1 MPELPLEFRREILGP
16 LAAKLHAR
24 KSTQL
29 LGVGSCGKSNIV
41 RHLARADVQALY
53 FRQAA
58 PTLLYLNVDCQDL
71 ADFQDASVY
80 ALILRELGR
89 KLGARA
95 DAAQAL
101 QPQVNEWYRA
111 TRVAGGDGFARD
123 HFEDALNL
131 LLDGPIQL
139 LILLFDDCDDLIRHA
154 SPALLKSLRALR
166 DDHKEQMAYATATR
180 RELALLETRAPGQK
194 EMSSEFESFFELFS
208 AYSIAITP
216 YLEDDAKMMLHRL
229 EAREDIVTAPLN
241 QHARSELLRVSG
253 GHAGLIKAGYEILK
267 GLGRMPDENMAD
279 YLFRKQLIYAECKK
293 IWQSLEPDEHAD
305 LAALVRGT
313 KPEGSGLNPLQKKG
327 LIRKRN
333 DSAFDLF
340 SPLFDRFVRE
350 EIGASAA
357 QPSKAAAP
365 ASNTSA
371 APNVT
376 FDASNY
382 TVIVNGRPIQL
393 KRVEADLFD
402 YLFANRARACS
413 LGELLTV
420 MVRHEAGAN
429 LQQSLERQLYH
440 LAAKLNVGGLI
451 VLTHHPDKSWQ
462 VLAR

>member
-1 MPELPLEFRREILGP
+1 MTELPLEFRREILGP
-16 LAAKLHAR
+16 LAAKLRAR

-41 RHLARADVQALY
+41 RHLARADVQTLY
-53 FRQAA
+53 FREQAS
-58 PTLLYLNVDCQDL
+58 TLLYLNVDCQDL

-80 ALILRELGR
+80 ALGLRELGR

-139 LILLFDDCDDLIRHA
+139 LILLLDDCDDLIRHA

-166 DDHKEQMAYATATR
+166 DDHKEQMAYVTVTR
-180 RELALLETRAPGQK
+180 RELAYLETRAPGQT
-194 EMSSEFESFFELFS
+194 EMAPEFEGFFELFA
-208 AYSIAITP
+208 AYNLPITP
-216 YLEDDAKMMLHRL
+216 YLEADAKTMLNRL
-229 EAREDIVTAPLN
+229 EAREEIVTPPLS
-241 QHARSELLRVSG
+241 QPARNELLRVSG

-267 GLGRMPDENMAD
+267 GLGRMPDQDVAE
-279 YLFRKQLIYAECKK
+279 YLFSKQLIYAECNK
-293 IWQSLEPDEHAD
+293 IWQSLEADERAD
-305 LAALVRGT
+305 LQALVSGV
-313 KPEGSGLNPLQKKG
+313 KPPGGGLNPLQKKG
-327 LIRKRN
+327 LIHKQS
-333 DSAFDLF
+333 DAAFILF
-340 SPLFDRFVRE
+340 SPLLARFVLE
-350 EIGASAA
+350 QTGAPVVKQTTAA
-357 QPSKAAAP
+357 QVHAAV
-365 ASNTSA
+365 

-376 FDASNY
+376 FDAAARAVS
-382 TVIVNGRPIQL
+382 VNGRVTQL
-393 KRVEADLFD
+393 KPIEADLFG
-402 YLFANRARACS
+402 YLLANRARACS

-440 LAAKLNVGGLI
+440 IAAKLNVGDLT
-451 VLTHHPDKSWQ
+451 VLAHHPDKSWQ